1 MADRSTLIV
10 AAYITHSPH
19 SANNTHTRTLSV
31 QPDPGTAQ
39 MCIRHGCS
47 VRRVRWWF
55 VLKMHLLYPPLYS
68 ARCILL
74 NISNELNMFILY
86 EFCYSPASTR
96 VTHTHTRDTC
106 YCRWQCTEYSIEQFS
121 SCLLRWSLLSFPY
134 INFAHSLRFDR
145 QRYLYFFRV
154 AVLWLPLLRSDARG
168 RLPMGYIQI
177 NVTVAMTIL
186 AMNKN

>member
-55 VLKMHLLYPPLYS
+55 VLKMQLLYPPLYS

-96 VTHTHTRDTC
+96 DTHTHTHVIHATAADNAQSIRLNNFRRVC
-106 YCRWQCTEYSIEQFS
+106 FVGLCCRFHTLILLTLFVSIVSGISIFFG
-121 SCLLRWSLLSFPY
+121 LLFYGCRCCGRM
-134 INFAHSLRFDR
+134 H
-145 QRYLYFFRV
+145 
-154 AVLWLPLLRSDARG
+154 AVGFQWDIFKL
-168 RLPMGYIQI
+168 M
-177 NVTVAMTIL
+177 
-186 AMNKN
+186 